1 MKQILVV
8 LIALLALAPAVAGMG
23 DTSPGIDDGA
33 DYQLLNPGFIPNVG
47 QYDPGVEYILQHRE
61 ATVFFTRDG
70 LVLAHTSGDVIRQS
84 FAGASPDVNLTAGD
98 QRPGAVNY
106 YVGND
111 SSKWLSG
118 IPVYSGIVYGDLYPG
133 IDLVYTG
140 EDGGSVLSCH
150 W

>member
-1 MKQILVV
+1 MKILVV
-8 LIALLALAPAVAGMG
+8 LIALLALAPAVAGMV
-23 DTSPGIDDGA
+23 DTPPEIDSGV
-33 DYQLLNPGFIPNVG
+33 DYNALDPGFVPNAG
-47 QYDPGVEYILQHRE
+47 QYGPEVDYVLQHRG
-61 ATVFFTRDG
+61 AIIFFTKNE
-70 LVLAHTSGDVIRQS
+70 LVLTHASGDVIRQS

-98 QRPGAVNY
+98 QRPGVVNY